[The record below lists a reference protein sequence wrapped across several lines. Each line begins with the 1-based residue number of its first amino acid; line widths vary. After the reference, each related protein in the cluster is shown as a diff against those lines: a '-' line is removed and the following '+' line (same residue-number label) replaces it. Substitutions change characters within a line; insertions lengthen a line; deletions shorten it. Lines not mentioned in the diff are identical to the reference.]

1 MPLLA
6 VADVRHVL
14 APFSIG
20 GRVDPLFDGARV
32 SAVLVALSDGPQG
45 AEVLLT
51 KRSMSVGTHQG
62 QISFPGGRVDDG
74 ETIVQ
79 AAIREAYEEVGL
91 DSALPQP
98 FAELSHLN
106 TRVSM
111 SYIVPIVAEV
121 PHGLDL
127 EPQTAEVDR
136 VFRVPLVDFEAPG
149 VHRSE
154 LWYEGETPRKVHFY
168 DVADENVWGV
178 TGAMLYEL
186 LGVLA
191 ARDAIS

>member
-1 MPLLA
+1 MSGA
-6 VADVRHVL
+6 CL

-20 GRVDPLFDGARV
+20 GEIDPLFDGARV

-91 DSALPQP
+91 ESALPQP

-121 PHGLDL
+121 PQGLDL

-136 VFRVPLVDFEAPG
+136 VFRVPLVDFEVPG

-154 LWYEGETPRKVHFY
+154 LWYEGETPREVHFY

-186 LGVLA
+186 FGILA

>member
-6 VADVRHVL
+6 VADVRRVL
-14 APFSIG
+14 ATFPIG
-20 GRVDPLFDGARV
+20 GEIDPLFDGARV
-32 SAVLVALSDGPQG
+32 SAVLVALSDGPRG

-74 ETIVQ
+74 ETMVQ
-79 AAIREAYEEVGL
+79 AAIREAHEEVGL
-91 DSALPQP
+91 DSGLPQP

-121 PHGLDL
+121 PSGLDL
-127 EPQTAEVDR
+127 EPRTAEVDR
-136 VFRVPLVDFEAPG
+136 VFQVPLVDFEAPG

-154 LWYEGETPRKVHFY
+154 LWYEGEAPREVHFY

-186 LGVLA
+186 LGILA